1 MRVLYLDYNENLR
14 LSEVDDIVF
23 QYDEDDEFMGLALI
37 KNYETIA
44 ICTNHDLLDDVV
56 INYLLKEGLSTGGVD
71 LTNNYDYLFDNLLAI
86 DNEEDE

>member
-1 MRVLYLDYNENLR
+1 MRVLYFDYNENLR
-14 LSEVDDIVF
+14 LSEVDDIAF

-56 INYLLKEGLSTGGVD
+56 INYLLKEGLNTGAVD
-71 LTNNYDYLFDNLLAI
+71 LTNNYDYLFDDSFEI
-86 DNEEDE
+86 DNGEDE

>member
-14 LSEVDDIVF
+14 LSEVDDIAF

-37 KNYETIA
+37 KNYETFA

-56 INYLLKEGLSTGGVD
+56 INYLLKEGLNTGAVD
-71 LTNNYDYLFDNLLAI
+71 LANNYYYLFDNLLAI

>member
-1 MRVLYLDYNENLR
+1 MRVLYFDCNENLR
-14 LSEVDDIVF
+14 LSEVDDIAF

-37 KNYETIA
+37 RNYETIA

-56 INYLLKEGLSTGGVD
+56 INYLLKEGLSTGAVD

>member
-23 QYDEDDEFMGLALI
+23 QYDEDDEFVGLALI
-37 KNYETIA
+37 KNCETIA
-44 ICTNHDLLDDVV
+44 ICTNRDLLDDVV
-56 INYLLKEGLSTGGVD
+56 INYILKEGLNTGAVD

-86 DNEEDE
+86 DDEEDE

>member
-1 MRVLYLDYNENLR
+1 MRVLYFDYNENLR
-14 LSEVDDIVF
+14 LSEVDDIEF

-56 INYLLKEGLSTGGVD
+56 INYLLKEGLNTGAVD
-71 LTNNYDYLFDNLLAI
+71 LTNNYDYLFDDSFEI
-86 DNEEDE
+86 DNGEDE

>member
-23 QYDEDDEFMGLALI
+23 QYDEDDEFVGLALI
-37 KNYETIA
+37 KNGETIA
-44 ICTNHDLLDDVV
+44 ICTNRDLLDDVV
-56 INYLLKEGLSTGGVD
+56 INYILKEGLNTGAVD

-86 DNEEDE
+86 DDEEDE